1 MKKLLAI
8 FVFAA
13 LLGGGLAWAQETT
26 GSVIGTITSEDGATM
41 PGVTV
46 TISDSDTGFERT
58 TVTNTAGEFRFV
70 ALQPATYG
78 LQATLDGFQTYKRDI
93 AVGLGRT
100 VKNDFTMALGAVT
113 DVIEVTGEA
122 PMVDVTSTVTGLT
135 VSTDEINSRVPI
147 GREATQIAML
157 APASVTSDSAFSGNS
172 AQSTRT
178 YTPGQSPVSISGN
191 SVAENSYQVNG
202 LNLTN
207 FRNGIGSSF
216 VPFEF
221 MEEVQVKTG
230 GYEAEFGRATGGV
243 INMVTKSGTNAFRGG
258 VNAYWQPADLQ
269 EMKDDTVYTPNQAGE
284 FEELEANASIG
295 GPIFKDK
302 LFYFAFIDWTDRS
315 DWWMADGRGT
325 LNEQATPYW
334 GGKLD
339 WNITPNFRL
348 EGTYFTDETT
358 VDQTAVEY
366 DWDTDT
372 FGDTIG
378 VGEVMRGGE
387 NYIGKFT
394 GILAENFLVALQY
407 GKNDFDRTDA
417 SSGDAFPAVYDG
429 RSGSLIPVGSW
440 VNFQASAAA
449 DSREAIRADVDWFLG
464 NHSLRAGVDD
474 ETNTSSDL
482 TRYSGGEYW
491 RYYNNGSRFPEL
503 PADAVVTRLR
513 HYESGGTYDT
523 LTNAIYAQDS
533 WAVTPSLTINA
544 GIRWEVFD
552 NKNALGESYIKVDDQ
567 YAPRLGA
574 IWDPSGKGRSK
585 IYASYGLYYLPIASN
600 TNIRQAGMEFFDE
613 EFFEVIWDGTGNPYD
628 ELGVPLQ
635 LGESLSYT
643 LISDGT
649 VKDPRLSKSN
659 SIDPSSQWEMILG
672 YEQMVGSNWSVG
684 ARFINREF
692 GKVIEDI
699 TIDQQLWL
707 YYGVDCYNPNSPD
720 FGSCAHEYRLT
731 NPGDDFQGYYDF
743 NEDGLVTDDE
753 FIEWTGAESLYPEP
767 TRKYYAVEL
776 TANRRF
782 ADNWMLIASYTW
794 SQSYGNYEGYV
805 NSDIGQDDAGI
816 TQTFDFAGL
825 SDGDYGFLPN
835 DRRHNV
841 KVFGAYAWDFGLQIG
856 ANAWFRTGR
865 PINAYGIHPSDPWAE
880 QYGVFSH
887 FNQGVPCARGCMGTT
902 PDTWALDLNLKYD
915 FQLVGLDMNARVDV
929 FNVLNNQE
937 TTQVIESADQTTGAP
952 QENFLATNDVQAARR
967 VRFGVGLTF

>member
-1 MKKLLAI
+1 
-8 FVFAA
+8 
-13 LLGGGLAWAQETT
+13 
-26 GSVIGTITSEDGATM
+26 M

-46 TISDSDTGFERT
+46 TISDADTGFERT

-93 AVGLGRT
+93 AVSLGRT
-100 VKNDFTMALGAVT
+100 VKNDFTMTLGAVT

-122 PMVDVTSTVTGLT
+122 PMVDVTSTVAGLT
-135 VSTDEINSRVPI
+135 VSTDEMNNRLPI
-147 GREATQIAML
+147 GREASQIAML
-157 APASVTSDSAFSGNS
+157 APASVSSDSAFTGSS
-172 AQSTRT
+172 AASTRV
-178 YTPGQSPVSISGN
+178 YTPGQQVVSISGN

-207 FRNGIGSSF
+207 FRNGLGSSF

-243 INMVTKSGTNAFRGG
+243 INMVTKSGSNSFRGG
-258 VNAYWQPADLQ
+258 LNAYYQPSSLQ
-269 EMKDDTVYTPNQAGE
+269 EMKDNNYLYPNQAGE
-284 FEELEANASIG
+284 SEELEANASLG

-302 LFYFAFIDWTDRS
+302 LFYFAFIDYTDRS
-315 DWWMADGRGT
+315 DWWMTTTRGT
-325 LNEQATPYW
+325 LNEQETPYY

-358 VDQTAVEY
+358 VDTTAQNY
-366 DWDTDT
+366 DEATDT
-372 FGDTIG
+372 FGSVIGAGTID
-378 VGEVMRGGE
+378 RGGE

-394 GILAENFLVALQY
+394 GILAENFLISLQY
-407 GKNDFDRTDA
+407 GKNDFNRTDL
-417 SSGDAFPAVYDG
+417 SSGDGFPAVYDG
-429 RSGSLIPVGSW
+429 RSGDLLAVGNW
-440 VNFQASAAA
+440 VNFQISNAA
-449 DSREAIRADVDWFLG
+449 DSREAIRGDADWFLG
-464 NHSLRAGVDD
+464 NHSLRAGIDD

-482 TRYSGGEYW
+482 TLYSGGEYW

-503 PADAVVTRLR
+503 PEDAVVVRLR
-513 HYESGGTYDT
+513 HYESGGEYET
-523 LTNAIYAQDS
+523 LSNSIYAQDS
-533 WAVTPSLTINA
+533 WAVTPNVTLNA

-585 IYASYGLYYLPIASN
+585 LYGSYGLYYLPIASN

-613 EFFEVIWDGTGNPYD
+613 IFYEAIWDGTGNPYD
-628 ELGVPLQ
+628 EFGVPLQ
-635 LGESLSYT
+635 LGQELSYT

-672 YEQMVGSNWSVG
+672 YEQMVGTNWSVG

-707 YYGVDCYNPNSPD
+707 NYGVDCYNPESDD

-731 NPGDDFQGYYDF
+731 NPGEDFQGYYDF
-743 NEDGLVTDDE
+743 DGDGVVTDE
-753 FIEWTGAESLYPEP
+753 EYVEWTAAEGLYPEP
-767 TRKYYAVEL
+767 ERKYYAVEL

-782 ADNWMLIASYTW
+782 AENWMLMASYTW

-825 SDGDYGFLPN
+825 SDNSNGFLPN

-841 KVFGAYAWDFGLQIG
+841 KVFGAYAWDFGLQVG
-856 ANAWFRTGR
+856 ANAWYRTGR
-865 PINAYGIHPSDPWAE
+865 PINAFGIHPTDPWAE
-880 QYGVFSH
+880 QYGVFS
-887 FNQGVPCARGCMGTT
+887 FFEQGVACPRGCKGTT
-902 PDTWALDLNLKYD
+902 DDTYAVDLNVKYD
-915 FQLVGLDMNARVDV
+915 FTLAGLNMNVRADV
-929 FNVLNNQE
+929 FNVLNNQHV
-937 TTQVIESADQTTGAP
+937 TQVQEGADQTTGAINP
-952 QENFLATNDVQAARR
+952 NFLETTDTQAARR